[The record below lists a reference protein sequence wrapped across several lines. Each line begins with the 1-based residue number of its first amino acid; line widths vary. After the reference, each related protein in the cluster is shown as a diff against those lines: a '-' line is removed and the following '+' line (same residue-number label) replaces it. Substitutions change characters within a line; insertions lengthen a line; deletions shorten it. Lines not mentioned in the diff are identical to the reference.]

1 MDRCCMYFSIN
12 CAMVIVLNVC
22 LFTRLLR
29 ELYDVHTYV
38 RTYVHEYLCSSVDC
52 A

>member
-29 ELYDVHTYV
+29 ELYVCMYVCTYI
-38 RTYVHEYLCSSVDC
+38 C
-52 A
+52 ARISLQ